1 MPSIACTDLTFAW
14 PDGTTVF
21 DGLDLTLGP
30 GRTGLIGRNG
40 SGKSTLFGLLA
51 RTLRPTRG
59 AVRADGRV
67 GLLQQHLTLQT
78 DRPVDDVLGIAAQR
92 RALCAVEAGDVT
104 AEHLETLD
112 GAWDVDARARAT
124 LDRLGLAHVGL
135 DRTVGDLSGGESV
148 LLALAALL
156 VDPLDVLLLDE
167 PTNNL
172 DGRHRARLLE
182 AVDAFRGVLV
192 VVSHDRVLL
201 GHTDRNAEV
210 RDGTVRVH
218 GGDLAAYEQAVAAE
232 EDAARAGCAPRRLT
246 CAGDAATWPRRR
258 HASSGTPAWAVAPRH
273 GAAFRGSW
281 PAHGNVRRRSRRA
294 GFARCTPTAW
304 TRPSAPSTRPS
315 PRSVTTGRST
325 SCCPAPACR
334 HVTACSSAPE

>member
-67 GLLQQHLTLQT
+67 GLLPQHLTLRT

-148 LLALAALL
+148 LLALAASL
-156 VDPLDVLLLDE
+156 VDPPDVLLLDE

-172 DGRHRARLLE
+172 DMATVAQLGQALADHEGALLI
-182 AVDAFRGVLV
+182 A
-192 VVSHDRVLL
+192 SHDLAFLRTLGISRCLLLDRERGLESIDPLL
-201 GHTDRNAEV
+201 G
-210 RDGTVRVH
+210 VH
-218 GGDLAAYEQAVAAE
+218 
-232 EDAARAGCAPRRLT
+232 P
-246 CAGDAATWPRRR
+246 
-258 HASSGTPAWAVAPRH
+258 
-273 GAAFRGSW
+273 
-281 PAHGNVRRRSRRA
+281 
-294 GFARCTPTAW
+294 
-304 TRPSAPSTRPS
+304 
-315 PRSVTTGRST
+315 
-325 SCCPAPACR
+325 
-334 HVTACSSAPE
+334 